1 MSQNDSSSISKEE
14 QETARLEKLIQTC
27 REQHVDFPTPYEYI
41 PESGR
46 MQDKGILI
54 TGGASGIGEAMA
66 RAFAAAGAYVT
77 ISDLN
82 QSRGEQ
88 LVAEMTEKGN
98 K

>member
-1 MSQNDSSSISKEE
+1 MSQNDSSKEE

-27 REQHVDFPTPYEYI
+27 KEQHVDFPTPYEYTPDNAKI
-41 PESGR
+41 
-46 MQDKGILI
+46 QDKGVLI

-77 ISDLN
+77 ILDLN
-82 QSRGEQ
+82 RPRGEQ
-88 LVAEMTEKGN
+88 LVAEMTEKGH